1 MNSSQGSIGGISSSS
16 SALNSRSGSVVSVG
30 GINTSVNSSNQG
42 SILDDLTTNNPEEQK
57 LEDDKQQVIVSN
69 VSPQEAQQYL
79 YRKYN
84 LKNHIEL
91 QKKCLELKQER
102 RNLRTKLDKFQKDFE
117 NNH

>member
-1 MNSSQGSIGGISSSS
+1 MGGT
-16 SALNSRSGSVVSVG
+16 
-30 GINTSVNSSNQG
+30 NTSVNSSHQG

-117 NNH
+117 TNH